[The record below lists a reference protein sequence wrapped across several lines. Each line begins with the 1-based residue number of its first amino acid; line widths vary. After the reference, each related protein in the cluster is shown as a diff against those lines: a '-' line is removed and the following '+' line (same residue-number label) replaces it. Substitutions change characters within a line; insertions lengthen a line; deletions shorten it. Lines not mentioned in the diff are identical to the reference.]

1 MPNNSMRPIHVGEI
15 LREEFLKPLGLSVA
29 TLAESLGIAP
39 DHLNDVISERC
50 GMSADTALRLA
61 QYFGNSS
68 GFWLNLQNTYER
80 QLAKTAHFK

>member
-39 DHLNDVISERC
+39 DHVHDIINERC
-50 GMSADTALRLA
+50 GISADTALRLA

-68 GFWLNLQNTYER
+68 RFWLDLQNTYEQ

>member
-29 TLAESLGIAP
+29 ALAKSLDIAP
-39 DHLNDVISERC
+39 DYLNDVINEQC
-50 GMSADTALRLA
+50 GISADTALSLA

-68 GFWLNLQNTYER
+68 RFWLSLQNTHEQ

>member
-15 LREEFLKPLGLSVA
+15 LREEFLKPLGLPVA
-29 TLAESLGIAP
+29 ALAKSLGIAP
-39 DHLNDVISERC
+39 DYLNDIINERSDIST
-50 GMSADTALRLA
+50 DTALRLA

-68 GFWLNLQNTYER
+68 GFWLDLQNTYEQ

>member
-29 TLAESLGIAP
+29 TLAKSLGITP
-39 DHLNDVISERC
+39 DYLNDIVSERR
-50 GMSADTALRLA
+50 GISADTALRLA

-68 GFWLNLQNTYER
+68 RFWLDLQNTYDR